1 MTNPLFWQRYR
12 LASSLGLVLLMV
24 SSAGRAGDLVQATTD
39 GNLYLLGRGENTR
52 LGRVGAVEQALNLP
66 AGTRIYDLAAT
77 IDGWVATGS
86 LPSDDDVDLLVV
98 QDRAGER
105 ELLGQPPDRRGRYRV
120 QAVALVDDGHL
131 AGVAWIEGDQQEAFE
146 VRAAVWDGA
155 NFGEPEVVSGVGP
168 GAQLALEGAVLAD
181 GSWLLVWA
189 AVDGEDDE
197 ILWSV
202 RRQESWSTPSRL
214 HRDNSVP
221 DITPS
226 LVAIDGGALVA
237 WSWFDGNDYRLRQ
250 ARFNGK
256 SWSEPEVFGARG
268 SLEPGFTTHDD
279 SVRLLYRTVEPPSWT
294 LIEYDRTGAETRR
307 AVAEGDIDDRPLVLA
322 GDEIEAVLW
331 WHTKDDEADS
341 VREWR
346 VRVPWETEP

>member
-1 MTNPLFWQRYR
+1 
-12 LASSLGLVLLMV
+12 MV
-24 SSAGRAGDLVQATTD
+24 SSPATAGDLVQATTD
-39 GNLYLLGRGENTR
+39 GSLYLLGRGENAR
-52 LGRVGAVEQALNLP
+52 LGVVGSDEQELELP
-66 AGTRIYDLAAT
+66 AGARIYDLAVT

-86 LPSDDDVDLLVV
+86 LPSADDFDLLVL
-98 QDRAGER
+98 QDREGQR
-105 ELLGQPPDRRGRYRV
+105 DLLAPPADRRGRYRV

-131 AGVAWIEGDQQEAFE
+131 AGVAWIEGDQQDVFE

-155 NFGEPEVVSGVGP
+155 NFGPPEVVSPVGP
-168 GAQLALEGAVLAD
+168 GAQLALEGAVLDD

-221 DITPS
+221 DITPA

-250 ARFNGK
+250 ARFDGE
-256 SWSEPEVFGARG
+256 SWGEPEVFGERG
-268 SLEPGFTTHDD
+268 SLEPGYTVHGE
-279 SVRLLYRTVEPPSWT
+279 SLRLLYQTIAPPTWTVVE
-294 LIEYDRTGAETRR
+294 LDRTGTKTRR
-307 AVAEGDIDDRPLVLA
+307 AVWKGDIVERPLVLA
-322 GDEIEAVLW
+322 GDEVEAGLQW
-331 WHTKDDEADS
+331 PPGAEGLDGERQQA
-341 VREWR
+341 
-346 VRVPWETEP
+346 VPWEAEP